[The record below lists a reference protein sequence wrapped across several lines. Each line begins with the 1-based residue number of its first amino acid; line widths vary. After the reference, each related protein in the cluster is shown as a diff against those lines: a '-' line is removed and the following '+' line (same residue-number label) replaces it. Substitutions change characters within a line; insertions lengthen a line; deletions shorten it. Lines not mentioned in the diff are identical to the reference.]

1 MKQSQEVID
10 FYLRFGTYEEREGK
24 YYEKGTLKEIKPY

>member
-1 MKQSQEVID
+1 MKQSQEVINL
-10 FYLRFGTYEEREGK
+10 YLRLGAYEEREGK